1 MATRYPQ
8 NRRCRAGH
16 YDSNVTAE
24 NLRPPAISTDL
35 VVSILSILHP
45 INPIKHKNRV
55 ELKDE

>member
-24 NLRPPAISTDL
+24 NLRAPGYYHRLGTIKL
-35 VVSILSILHP
+35 IK
-45 INPIKHKNRV
+45 PIKHKNRV

>member
-24 NLRPPAISTDL
+24 NLSGQSQLEPRLP
-35 VVSILSILHP
+35 
-45 INPIKHKNRV
+45 RV
-55 ELKDE
+55 ALGPLAVDAW